1 MMEETAVVP
10 ISIHNI
16 VWYVN
21 ALVEEEIQQA
31 QEDQQQQGPLQPLP
45 LPEVLILI
53 CDMYSRIAKRKQ
65 RSFYY
70 LAV

>member
-10 ISIHNI
+10 ISTHNI

-21 ALVEEEIQQA
+21 AIVMEEIQQQA

-45 LPEVLILI
+45 HPEVLILI
-53 CDMYSRIAKRKQ
+53 CTLDLLGRVSK
-65 RSFYY
+65 
-70 LAV
+70 

>member
-10 ISIHNI
+10 ISTHNI

-21 ALVEEEIQQA
+21 ALVEEEIQQQA

-53 CDMYSRIAKRKQ
+53 CTLELQ
-65 RSFYY
+65 F
-70 LAV
+70 L

>member
-10 ISIHNI
+10 ISTHNI

-21 ALVEEEIQQA
+21 ALVEEEIQQQA

-45 LPEVLILI
+45 EVLILI
-53 CDMYSRIAKRKQ
+53 ELQ
-65 RSFYY
+65 F
-70 LAV
+70 L